1 MVRRDIGRSSHNG
14 EISASEVPCAAGVI
28 AMNKIVGIF
37 GASVWILLLTA
48 TLAACGGGSETAA
61 EPDQASP
68 QTAQVAVESPA
79 QSTDASAGASS
90 QQSDMVGQQS
100 FTNLLAELPSEEAAA
115 NVIAAGDLI
124 DEYIA
129 DSEAALAKYT
139 DVTLTISG
147 IVEKKGRDFRNFSPY
162 LDINGEV
169 TSETHQIRCNLQ
181 TISERSRQR
190 GVQDEDPTEPFSV
203 GDSVTVVGTLKAIP
217 SGAIGKRQILL
228 SPCALDEN

>member
-1 MVRRDIGRSSHNG
+1 
-14 EISASEVPCAAGVI
+14 
-28 AMNKIVGIF
+28 MNKIVGIF
-37 GASVWILLLTA
+37 GASVCILLLTA
-48 TLAACGGGSETAA
+48 ALAACGGGSETPAA
-61 EPDQASP
+61 SDQTNSQAT
-68 QTAQVAVESPA
+68 QEVAGSAA
-79 QSTDASAGASS
+79 QSSDAGASATS
-90 QQSDMVGQQS
+90 QQAGMVGQKS
-100 FTNLLAELPSEEAAA
+100 FENLLAELPSEEAAA
-115 NVIAAGDLI
+115 DIIAAGDLI
-124 DEYIA
+124 EEYIA

-139 DVTLTISG
+139 DSTLTISG

-169 TSETHQIRCNLQ
+169 ISETHQIRCNMQ

-228 SPCALDEN
+228 SPCALHEE

>member
-1 MVRRDIGRSSHNG
+1 
-14 EISASEVPCAAGVI
+14 
-28 AMNKIVGIF
+28 MNKIVGIF
-37 GASVWILLLTA
+37 GASVWILALTA
-48 TLAACGGGSETAA
+48 TLAVCGGGSETAA
-61 EPDQASP
+61 GPDQTSP
-68 QTAQVAVESPA
+68 QAAQAAVDSAAQTVAGSTAQS
-79 QSTDASAGASS
+79 SDASAGAPS
-90 QQSDMVGQQS
+90 QQSNMVGQQS
-100 FTNLLAELPSEEAAA
+100 FANLLAELPSEEAAED
-115 NVIAAGDLI
+115 VMAAGDLI

-169 TSETHQIRCNLQ
+169 TSETHQIRCNMQ

>member
-1 MVRRDIGRSSHNG
+1 MS
-14 EISASEVPCAAGVI
+14 
-28 AMNKIVGIF
+28 KIVGIF

-48 TLAACGGGSETAA
+48 TLVACGGRSETPAA
-61 EPDQASP
+61 SDQTNSQAV
-68 QTAQVAVESPA
+68 QTVAGSAA
-79 QSTDASAGASS
+79 QSSDASAGATSN
-90 QQSDMVGQQS
+90 QSDMVGQQS
-100 FTNLLAELPSEEAAA
+100 FENLLAEIPSEEAAED
-115 NVIAAGDLI
+115 IMAAGDLI
-124 DEYIA
+124 KEYIA

-139 DVTLTISG
+139 DSTLTISG
-147 IVEKKGRDFRNFSPY
+147 VVEKKGRDFRNFSPY

-169 TSETHQIRCNLQ
+169 ISETHQIRCNMQ

-228 SPCALDEN
+228 SPCALHEE

>member
-1 MVRRDIGRSSHNG
+1 MS
-14 EISASEVPCAAGVI
+14 
-28 AMNKIVGIF
+28 KIVGIL
-37 GASVWILLLTA
+37 GASVCILLLAA
-48 TLAACGGGSETAA
+48 TLAACGGGSETPAA
-61 EPDQASP
+61 PDQTNSQAA
-68 QTAQVAVESPA
+68 QTVAGSAA
-79 QSTDASAGASS
+79 QSSDASAGAAPG
-90 QQSDMVGQQS
+90 QSNMVGQQS
-100 FTNLLAELPSEEAAA
+100 FENLLAEIPSEEAAED
-115 NVIAAGDLI
+115 IMAAGDLI
-124 DEYIA
+124 EEYIA

-139 DVTLTISG
+139 DSTLTISG

-169 TSETHQIRCNLQ
+169 TSETHQIRCNMQ

-228 SPCALDEN
+228 SPCALHEN